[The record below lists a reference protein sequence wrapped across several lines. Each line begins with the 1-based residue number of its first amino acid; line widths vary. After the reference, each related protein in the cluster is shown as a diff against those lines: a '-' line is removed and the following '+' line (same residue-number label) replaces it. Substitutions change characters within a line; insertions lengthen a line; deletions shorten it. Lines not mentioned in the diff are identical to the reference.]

1 MKIGELA
8 ARTGVAPR
16 LLRYYEQQGL
26 LSAARSANGY
36 RSYSEDDVARVA
48 QVAGLVRS
56 GMPTRLVR
64 VVMELEQLGAS
75 DMAATCSRDVA
86 DELAAELTE
95 IDGRIACLTRSRST
109 IATFLDQVRVRRD
122 AAPAPG

>member
-8 ARTGVAPR
+8 DRSGVSPR

-26 LSAARSANGY
+26 LSAERSPNGY
-36 RSYSEDDVARVA
+36 RRYSEDDVERVV

-64 VVMELEQLGAS
+64 VVMELERLGAS

-86 DELAAELTE
+86 EELAAELTE
-95 IDGRIACLTRSRST
+95 IDGRIACLARSRAT
-109 IATFLDQVRVRRD
+109 ISEFLDQVQD
-122 AAPAPG
+122 GPA